1 MFKKLFGWKK
11 KEDDDQK
18 LDKDLETSED
28 LVEEESSQNE
38 SSESNLEDT
47 KEDIGKKVSETKEE
61 NFEDI
66 NFDSAEDQ
74 IEKDQ
79 SKDKVDSDISIE
91 YEEFAGTNKRED
103 GIKDGFP
110 EKTENLKEE
119 AKSHKEKDSIIDETL
134 NDESKEDFEDNSY
147 INKAD
152 TNKDKDD
159 LETETIEEDDESL
172 KAESN
177 EETEEEK
184 KEKKGF
190 FSNFFKGLAKTRDN
204 ISSKIDSILKA
215 GKIDEEMYESLED
228 VLIMADVGAQ
238 TTVEIVERLRDR
250 VKEKKITETEDVKA
264 ELNSIVKDLMNEN
277 NLDNTIDLS
286 NTPKLILVVGVNGVG
301 KTTSIGKMAKKF
313 KDQGESVMFAA
324 ADTFRAAAVEQLG
337 EWAQR
342 NDVEMISGSENADP
356 GSVVYDAIAAA
367 KSRNTDILIVD
378 TAGRLHNKKNLMN
391 ELNKIYRIIEKEYSH
406 ASLDTLMVLDAT
418 TGQNAMNQ
426 AKEFSEVADINGV
439 ILTKMDGTAK
449 GGVVIRIQ
457 SELNI
462 PVKYIGLGEGI
473 EDLRDFSPDAFVDSI
488 IS

>member
-11 KEDDDQK
+11 KEDDDK
-18 LDKDLETSED
+18 NLDKNLEASED
-28 LVEEESSQNE
+28 PAEEGSGQNE
-38 SSESNLEDT
+38 SKESS
-47 KEDIGKKVSETKEE
+47 KEKSKE
-61 NFEDI
+61 
-66 NFDSAEDQ
+66 
-74 IEKDQ
+74 
-79 SKDKVDSDISIE
+79 KVDTDTSIID
-91 YEEFAGTNKRED
+91 EEFYDYTETNNIED
-103 GIKDGFP
+103 GIKDNFP
-110 EKTENLKEE
+110 DEVESTKEEVESTKEE
-119 AKSHKEKDSIIDETL
+119 ASIVDRAL
-134 NDESKEDFEDNSY
+134 NDESKEDFEDESY
-147 INKAD
+147 INK
-152 TNKDKDD
+152 TESKKDEDNFKI
-159 LETETIEEDDESL
+159 ESIEEDEESS
-172 KAESN
+172 KAELN
-177 EETEEEK
+177 EASEEEK
-184 KEKKGF
+184 EEKKGF

-204 ISSKIDSILKA
+204 ISSKIDSILKG
-215 GKIDEEMYESLED
+215 GKIDEEMYESIED

-250 VKEKKITETEDVKA
+250 VKEKKISETEDVKT

-277 NLDNTIDLS
+277 SLNNTIDLS

-313 KDQGESVMFAA
+313 KDQGKSVMFAA

-337 EWAQR
+337 EWAER

-473 EDLRDFSPDAFVDSI
+473 EDLKDFSVDAFVDSI

>member
-11 KEDDDQK
+11 KEDDDK
-18 LDKDLETSED
+18 NLDKNLEASED
-28 LVEEESSQNE
+28 PAEEGSGQNE
-38 SSESNLEDT
+38 SKESS
-47 KEDIGKKVSETKEE
+47 KEKSKE
-61 NFEDI
+61 
-66 NFDSAEDQ
+66 
-74 IEKDQ
+74 
-79 SKDKVDSDISIE
+79 KVDTDTSIID
-91 YEEFAGTNKRED
+91 EEFYDYTETNNIED
-103 GIKDGFP
+103 GIKDNFP
-110 EKTENLKEE
+110 DEVESTKEEVESTKEE
-119 AKSHKEKDSIIDETL
+119 ASIVDRAL
-134 NDESKEDFEDNSY
+134 NDESKEDFEDESY
-147 INKAD
+147 IDK
-152 TNKDKDD
+152 TESKKDEDNFKI
-159 LETETIEEDDESL
+159 ESIEEDEESS
-172 KAESN
+172 KAELN
-177 EETEEEK
+177 EASEEEK
-184 KEKKGF
+184 EEKKGF

-204 ISSKIDSILKA
+204 ISSKIDSILKG
-215 GKIDEEMYESLED
+215 GKIDEEMYESIED

-250 VKEKKITETEDVKA
+250 VKEKKISETEDVKT

-277 NLDNTIDLS
+277 SLNNTIDLS

-313 KDQGESVMFAA
+313 KDQGKSVMFAA

-337 EWAQR
+337 EWAER

-473 EDLRDFSPDAFVDSI
+473 EDLKDFSVDAFVDSI